1 MVHCADNLIVLGR
14 LAGQQTGFNR
24 RLKAKVVYVRI
35 AAAQWTYFNPCAFHA
50 VKYNEFKRFVNETHF
65 FTPAP
70 PCPSIL
76 SVGPTQSSI
85 HLALETKRLLR
96 EADHSPPSSFEG

>member
-1 MVHCADNLIVLGR
+1 MVHCADNLIVLRR

-24 RLKAKVVYVRI
+24 RLKAKVVYVKI
-35 AAAQWTYFNPCAFHA
+35 AAVQWTCFFLA
-50 VKYNEFKRFVNETHF
+50 VKYNGFNETGF
-65 FTPAP
+65 FTSAP
-70 PCPSIL
+70 PCLTRP

-85 HLALETKRLLR
+85 HFALEIKWLVR